1 VSILSGNETGAV
13 EKVATELVIPHE
25 DVKTR
30 CTPLEKQEHVEEL
43 MQSGNNTVI
52 FCGDGINDEAALAQ
66 ANVGL
71 RINNGTRLMRNAGNA
86 VLIEPSLSGILV
98 LIDLS
103 RHCHGQMVFNFAWAA
118 FYNVFAIL
126 LAARAF
132 IKIRLT
138 PEYAGLG
145 EAVSV
150 LPVLFV
156 PMHLRWRQYL

>member
-1 VSILSGNETGAV
+1 MWYRRVNLERAMTV
-13 EKVATELVIPHE
+13 EKVATELGIPHE

-86 VLIEPSLSGILV
+86 VLIGPSLSGILV

-132 IKIRLT
+132 ITIRFT
-138 PEYAGLG
+138 PSMPDLERL
-145 EAVSV
+145 
-150 LPVLFV
+150 
-156 PMHLRWRQYL
+156 

>member
-1 VSILSGNETGAV
+1 
-13 EKVATELVIPHE
+13 
-25 DVKTR
+25 
-30 CTPLEKQEHVEEL
+30 

-132 IKIRLT
+132 TKIRR
-138 PEYAGLG
+138 LG

>member
-1 VSILSGNETGAV
+1 MYATGEAGARRRADA
-13 EKVATELVIPHE
+13 KRQQYRYLH
-25 DVKTR
+25 
-30 CTPLEKQEHVEEL
+30 
-43 MQSGNNTVI
+43 
-52 FCGDGINDEAALAQ
+52 GINDEAALAQ

-86 VLIEPSLSGILV
+86 VLIRPSPSGILV

-132 IKIRLT
+132 ITIRFT
-138 PEYAGLG
+138 PSMPDLERL
-145 EAVSV
+145 
-150 LPVLFV
+150 
-156 PMHLRWRQYL
+156 